1 MRVELE
7 ALRKRMREAGVDL
20 YIIPTTDYHGSEYV
34 NDYFKCREY
43 VSGFTGSAGT
53 LVVEQD
59 FAGLWTDGRYFLQ
72 AQQQLE
78 GSGITLMKMGI
89 DGVPDIMEYIES
101 RSSLTTIGF
110 DGRIVSHVMGKQ
122 IEEVC
127 GHHVSMI
134 YELDLVGD
142 IWTDRPEIIP
152 SQIYEIPL
160 EVTGETTASKLDRLR
175 AEMGEADLLL
185 VSRLEDIAWI
195 YNLRGRDVEHT
206 PVFYAFALISK
217 EEDILYVMDDSYIK
231 RRASSA
237 DGSAKTAV
245 RQYAEVFEDLRQLA
259 DCTIMLDKDSV
270 SYTLAESLQDSV
282 TRIFCKSPAEKLKA
296 VKNSMEIKATKNAH
310 IRDGA
315 AMAEF
320 LYWLKNSVSTGQV
333 TEISLAD
340 HLESCRRGR
349 GAYDLSFDTIA
360 GYEEH
365 GAIIHYSA
373 TESSSAL
380 LKPEGFVLID
390 SGGQYDDGTTDI
402 TRTVA
407 LGPVSSDRKKVY
419 TAVLKAHVDLAMAV
433 FNEDT
438 TGADLDIIARKPL
451 RELGLDFNHGTGHGV
466 GHMLS
471 VHEGPNTISPRAA
484 GCHIVPGM
492 ITSDEPGVYLEGRYG
507 IRTEN
512 EILCIEKDGK
522 YAFEMI
528 TFCPY
533 ERDAIDVSM
542 LTEAEIKY
550 VDDYHRKVYETLS
563 PLLDD
568 DVSEWLKEQCRGLRE
583 EQAVGKTN

>member
-1 MRVELE
+1 MRCELE

-72 AQQQLE
+72 AQRQLD
-78 GSGITLMKMGI
+78 GSGITLMKMGV
-89 DGVPDIMEYIES
+89 DGVPDIKDYIAS
-101 RSSLTTIGF
+101 RLSVKTIGF
-110 DGRIVSHVMGKQ
+110 DGRIVSHQMGKQ
-122 IEEVC
+122 IEDVC

-134 YELDLVGD
+134 HDLDLVGD

-160 EVTGETTASKLDRLR
+160 EVTGEAASSKLERLR
-175 AEMGEADLLL
+175 AEMNEADWLL

-195 YNLRGRDVEHT
+195 YNLRGRDIDHT

-217 EEDILYVMDDSYIK
+217 EDDILYVMDDSYIK
-231 RRASSA
+231 RSASSV
-237 DGSAKTAV
+237 DGSTKTAV
-245 RQYAEVFEDLRQLA
+245 RRYAEVFEDLKQLA
-259 DCTIMLDKDSV
+259 DCRIMLDKDSV
-270 SYTLAESLQDSV
+270 SYALAESLQDSV
-282 TRIFCKSPAEKLKA
+282 TRMFCKSPAEKLKA
-296 VKNSMEIKATKNAH
+296 VKNGTEIKATKNAH

-340 HLESCRRGR
+340 YLESCRRGR

-365 GAIIHYSA
+365 GAIIHYAA

-390 SGGQYDDGTTDI
+390 SGGQYDNGTTDI

-407 LGPVSSDRKKVY
+407 LGPVSCDRKKVY

-433 FNEDT
+433 FDENT

-484 GCHIVPGM
+484 ACHIVPGM

-512 EILCIEKDGK
+512 EILCIKKDGK

-542 LTEAEIKY
+542 LTEGEIKY

-563 PLLDD
+563 PLLDE
-568 DVSEWLKEQCRGLRE
+568 DVSGWLEEQCRGLI
-583 EQAVGKTN
+583 